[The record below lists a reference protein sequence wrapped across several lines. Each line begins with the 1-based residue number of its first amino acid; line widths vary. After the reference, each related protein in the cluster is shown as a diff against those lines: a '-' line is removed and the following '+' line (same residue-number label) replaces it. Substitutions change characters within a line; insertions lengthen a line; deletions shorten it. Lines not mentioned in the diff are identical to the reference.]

1 MQDRSRPVSSSV
13 SVIGWETRPVLILA
27 TGLGFATRPCKVL
40 CGVFWGPLRSCAVI
54 EVWNYNSTCA
64 VLCGPLRCLVLPST
78 KRAQHWYQQKSLRCD
93 FLSAAC
99 NQTTTFPLCTPTNPQ
114 KNITFTATGKHD
126 TTFTNKTQP
135 KQSKNTNSTRTS
147 TSCVVRRT
155 LNK

>member
-1 MQDRSRPVSSSV
+1 MQDRSRPVSSSA

-114 KNITFTATGKHD
+114 KKYYFHCNWKTRHNFYKQNTTKTIKKH
-126 TTFTNKTQP
+126 
-135 KQSKNTNSTRTS
+135 KQIPQGL
-147 TSCVVRRT
+147 VLPV
-155 LNK
+155 